1 MAGWFL
7 SEEASEKVKRC
18 KRQRAD
24 EYLEVHLASWKKR
37 IEDDDNGN
45 FSYRELASMLGD
57 YVVDMGYTHIELMG
71 IAEYPFDGSWGYQV
85 GCYYAPTSRYGEP
98 KDFMYFVDE
107 MHKRGIQVIL
117 DWVPAHFPKDA
128 HCLGRFDGQPLYEHP
143 DSRRGE
149 HPDWGT
155 YIFDYG
161 RRK

>member
-1 MAGWFL
+1 M
-7 SEEASEKVKRC
+7 SI
-18 KRQRAD
+18 
-24 EYLEVHLASWKKR
+24 YEVHLASWKKR

-117 DWVPAHFPKDA
+117 DWVPAHFPKMLTA
-128 HCLGRFDGQPLYEHP
+128 LVVLT
-143 DSRRGE
+143 DSRCMNIRTADVASTRTGE
-149 HPDWGT
+149 H
-155 YIFDYG
+155 IFLITEEW
-161 RRK
+161 K